1 MLDFFDKK
9 TSVTKDPVITRQAK
23 TEPLFPIIV
32 DKVVFERN
40 GFVIVRVNFSNEL
53 HSLFPEYRFSVNPY
67 NNKTIKKYSV
77 KGNLGYRPEEGETL
91 SAGKLSLEKS
101 KDMRFSDTL
110 NADILSSEV
119 IVQVSETGEVLVDP
133 ERLKIENIAKYI
145 TKNIKVKGL
154 GEVTALKLLN
164 AFATQYE
171 SESEAMKAWY
181 ELAINSPNEFVKNH
195 LYLQEKYN
203 LRSRLTAVDF
213 ESLAKCI
220 SAKTDSLELDL
231 IFQEYGVPMSAQK
244 KIFKKYGNAAYE
256 KIRRNPYILA
266 NIDRIGFKM
275 ADDIGRKFGVPEYA
289 RQRLIASMDAFY
301 RLETQR
307 RGDTS
312 LLCHDFLKDWLENL
326 KFGEEDKLLLASIM
340 MRFFSN
346 GNYFHLFPYLDE
358 KNNPVLDENGK
369 PVYCFTSDTDLSV
382 DSKIIEQ
389 MRRIYKGVK
398 PFSEQQIQQLKPYI
412 ERVERLPDGKELHF
426 DDSQIRAV
434 YKVLNSR
441 ISCLTGGAGC
451 GKTTILKRIIDC
463 AKRMNM
469 RVKLCS
475 PTGKA
480 AKRMSESTGLPATTI
495 HRLIGFGKQDSVIP
509 EGNSIDSEKAGNMI
523 NTDWLFVDESS
534 MIDSRLAL
542 ALLECVK
549 NGTRVTFI
557 GDPNQLPPVS
567 KGCFFYDIIDSGTI
581 PVANLTTVHRQAN
594 GNDINDVA
602 HAILSGI
609 PKNLALSQ
617 RINVKYHNYDHLRT
631 TSQGGDYTQ
640 QQVNDKIQNDLVK
653 RYVDLVKAHGLQDVL
668 IITAK
673 RKNTNLSC
681 DILNQVIRKRLFPKA
696 VGLPYSHFVK
706 GERVMGVENKYFNE
720 NGKND
725 ILILNGEMGTVVSDD
740 KRGLYVLIDGE
751 SEPRELSGVRT
762 SLELGYAITV
772 HKSQGSE
779 AKYILST
786 LSISDFIMLTREWF
800 YTNTTRAKKEFHLYG
815 QNMAISRAVKNSQSR
830 RNTLLRHLLNGLK
843 PHKPAMTA
851 KMDKELERL
860 VEFS

>member
-1 MLDFFDKK
+1 MLDLFDKK
-9 TSVTKDPVITRQAK
+9 ASVTKDPVAVHQVKA
-23 TEPLFPIIV
+23 EPLFSV
-32 DKVVFERN
+32 VVEKVVFEKD
-40 GFVIVRVNFSNEL
+40 GFVIARVDFSNEL
-53 HSLFPEYRFSVNPY
+53 YSLFPEYRFSVNPY
-67 NNKTIKKYSV
+67 NNKTVKKYSI

-91 SAGKLSLEKS
+91 SIGKLSLEKS
-101 KDMRFSDTL
+101 KDARFADTI
-110 NADILSSEV
+110 NADIFSSEV
-119 IVQVSETGEVLVDP
+119 VVQVSENGEVLINP
-133 ERLKIENIAKYI
+133 ERLKIANTVKYI

-154 GEVTALKLLN
+154 GEVTAEKLLR
-164 AFATQYE
+164 AFASQYN

-181 ELAINSPNEFVKNH
+181 ELAISSSEQFVKVH
-195 LYLQEKYN
+195 LELQDKYG
-203 LRSRLTAVDF
+203 LRTRLTASDF
-213 ESLAKCI
+213 ESLAKCL

-231 IFQEYGVPMSAQK
+231 LFQEYGVPMSAQK

-307 RGDTS
+307 TGNTS
-312 LLCHDFLKDWLENL
+312 LLCRDFLDSWQENL
-326 KFGEEDKLLLASIM
+326 KFGDEDKLLLASIM

-346 GNYFHLFPYLDE
+346 GNYFHQFPYLDE
-358 KNNPVLDENGK
+358 NHKPVLDEKGK
-369 PVYCFTSDTDLSV
+369 PIYCFSSDADLSV
-382 DSKIIEQ
+382 DTKIIDQ
-389 MRRIYKGVK
+389 MRRIYKGIK
-398 PFSEQQIQQLKPYI
+398 PFSKQQIENLKPYI
-412 ERVERLPDGKELHF
+412 ERVEKLSNGKELQF
-426 DDSQIRAV
+426 DASQVRAV
-434 YKVLNSR
+434 YTVLNSR

-469 RVKLCS
+469 SVKLCS

-509 EGNSIDSEKAGNMI
+509 EGDVINATKKGNLI
-523 NTDWLFVDESS
+523 NADWLFVDESS

-542 ALLECVK
+542 ALLDCVK
-549 NGTRVTFI
+549 SGTRVTFI

-567 KGCFFYDIIDSGTI
+567 KGCFFYDIIDSGAI

-602 HAILSGI
+602 HAILSGT
-609 PKNLALSQ
+609 PKNLSLSQ
-617 RINVKYHNYDHLRT
+617 RQNVKYHNYDHFKT
-631 TSQGGDYTQ
+631 TSQGGDYAQ
-640 QQVNDKIQNDLVK
+640 QQVNDMIQSDLVK
-653 RYVDLVKAHGLQDVL
+653 RYVDLVKKNGLQDVL

-673 RKNTNLSC
+673 RKNTSLSS
-681 DILNQVIRKRLFPKA
+681 DLLNQLIRKKLFPKA
-696 VGLPYSHFVK
+696 IGLPYSHFVK
-706 GERVMGVENKYFNE
+706 GERVMGIENKYEREGNKTE
-720 NGKND
+720 

-740 KRGLYVLIDGE
+740 KFGLKVLIDGE
-751 SEPRELSGVRT
+751 TEPRDLSSVRT

-779 AKYILST
+779 AKYILT
-786 LSISDFIMLTREWF
+786 ALSISDFIMLTREWF
-800 YTNTTRAKKEFHLYG
+800 YTNVTRAKEELHLYG
-815 QNMAISRAVKNSQSR
+815 QNMAVSRAVRNTQSR
-830 RNTLLRHLLNGLK
+830 RNTLLRHLLNDLK
-843 PHKPAMTA
+843 PHKPMMTER
-851 KMDKELERL
+851 MNKELERL